1 MVSGDTTGSSLDA
14 RDGSSITRS
23 EPIDDPQSPKGLPAM
38 LVGPPDATVGLPG
51 SAGEPNADGQAGVT
65 PNSSSSQ
72 SRTEGI
78 STRCV

>member
-23 EPIDDPQSPKGLPAM
+23 EPVDDPQSPKGLPAM

-51 SAGEPNADGQAGVT
+51 
-65 PNSSSSQ
+65 
-72 SRTEGI
+72 
-78 STRCV
+78 